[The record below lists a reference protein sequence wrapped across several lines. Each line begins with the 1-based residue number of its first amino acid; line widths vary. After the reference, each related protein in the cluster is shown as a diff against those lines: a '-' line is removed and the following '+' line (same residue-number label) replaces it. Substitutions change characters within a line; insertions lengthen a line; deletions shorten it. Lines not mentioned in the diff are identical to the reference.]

1 MRFLSVAAQMRYFII
16 RPHGLRDSDRTGQAV
31 R

>member
-1 MRFLSVAAQMRYFII
+1 MRFLSVAAQMRYFVT
-16 RPHGLRDSDRTGQAV
+16 RPHGLRDSDRAGRAL